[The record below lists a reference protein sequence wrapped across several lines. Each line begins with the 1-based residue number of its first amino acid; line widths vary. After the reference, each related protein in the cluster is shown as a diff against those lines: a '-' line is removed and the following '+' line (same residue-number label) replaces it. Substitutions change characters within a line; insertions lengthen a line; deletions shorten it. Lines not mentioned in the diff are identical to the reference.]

1 MDFGFDM
8 DMDEVEWMEA
18 MVSLLEDDEGSDF
31 DEDETLNIC

>member
-8 DMDEVEWMEA
+8 VMDEVEWIEV
-18 MVSLLEDDEGSDF
+18 MVSRLEDDNDSDF

>member
-8 DMDEVEWMEA
+8 SMDEVEWMEA
-18 MVSLLEDDEGSDF
+18 MVSLLEDDEDLDF

>member
-8 DMDEVEWMEA
+8 VMDEVEWMEA
-18 MVSLLEDDEGSDF
+18 MVSLLEDDNDSDF

>member
-8 DMDEVEWMEA
+8 VMDEEA
-18 MVSLLEDDEGSDF
+18 MVSWLEDDEDSDF